1 MKAGGKD
8 LKKLTTIISVTA
20 MMCAV
25 MAALIFSIW
34 LAVYG
39 DSNYRFYKKEYGT
52 ESLSERAFAGSGRGG
67 YSDPDY
73 WIWCGSVVQGEDG
86 AYHMF
91 ASRWPKD
98 LGFGANWLFN
108 CEIVRASSK
117 NPEGPYTFQEVVLG
131 RRGRT
136 FLTA

>member
-1 MKAGGKD
+1 M
-8 LKKLTTIISVTA
+8 VQNPYQN
-20 MMCAV
+20 
-25 MAALIFSIW
+25 AL
-34 LAVYG
+34 LPAPVG
-39 DSNYRFYKKEYGT
+39 
-52 ESLSERAFAGSGRGG
+52 GG

-131 RRGRT
+131 RGDAL